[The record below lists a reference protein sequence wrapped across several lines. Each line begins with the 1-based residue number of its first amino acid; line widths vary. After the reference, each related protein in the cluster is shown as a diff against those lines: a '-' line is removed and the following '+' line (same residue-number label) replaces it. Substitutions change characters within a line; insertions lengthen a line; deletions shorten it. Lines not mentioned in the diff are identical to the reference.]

1 MPTVH
6 PQVQKARDLLPLIAA
21 ASAEND
27 EIRELTR
34 PVVKAL
40 IDGGFFTML
49 KTKPVGGMELKPSI
63 FAQVTE
69 AIASADGST
78 GWVVCQSNGCSTT
91 SAYLA
96 PHLAEEIFG
105 RPDGIVA
112 WGPPGSPY
120 EATPADG
127 GYRIT
132 GKWRFMSGSQN
143 ATWLGAHLRVA
154 GERNEDV
161 PLSEIER
168 DLPRHLAH
176 AWAARHSQQ
185 RIFRVRSVHPERTG
199 HLSRRSARSPQ
210 R

>member
-6 PQVQKARDLLPLIAA
+6 PQVRQARDLMPLIVA
-21 ASAEND
+21 ASD
-27 EIRELTR
+27 EHDESRELTK

-49 KTKPVGGMELKPSI
+49 KTKSVGGMELKPSI

-69 AIASADGST
+69 ALAYADGST

-91 SAYLA
+91 SAYLHPNIA
-96 PHLAEEIFG
+96 REIFG

-120 EATPADG
+120 GATPVEG

-132 GKWRFMSGSQN
+132 GKWRFTSGSQN
-143 ATWLGAHLRVA
+143 TTRLGATLQ
-154 GERNEDV
+154 E
-161 PLSEIER
+161 
-168 DLPRHLAH
+168 
-176 AWAARHSQQ
+176 
-185 RIFRVRSVHPERTG
+185 
-199 HLSRRSARSPQ
+199 
-210 R
+210 

>member
-6 PQVQKARDLLPLIAA
+6 PQVQKARDLAPLIAA
-21 ASAEND
+21 ASDEND
-27 EIRELTR
+27 EIRELAG

-40 IDGGFFTML
+40 IDGGFFAML
-49 KTKPVGGMELKPSI
+49 KTKSVGGMELKPSI

-69 AIASADGST
+69 ALAHADGST

-91 SAYLA
+91 SAYLQPDIA
-96 PHLAEEIFG
+96 REIFG

-120 EATPADG
+120 EATPVEG

-132 GKWRFMSGSQN
+132 GKWRFLSGSQN

-154 GERNEDV
+154 GTRETKTFLYPKSSATFHDIWHTLGLRGTASNEYSVDNLFIPHERA
-161 PLSEIER
+161 I
-168 DLPRHLAH
+168 
-176 AWAARHSQQ
+176 
-185 RIFRVRSVHPERTG
+185 
-199 HLSRRSARSPQ
+199 
-210 R
+210 